1 MSGSC
6 SYGPGLAVSSDE
18 GRILYL
24 LPSVNTNESQRMVH
38 ICLAFILL
46 FSVWPSYA
54 AEHTTA
60 ASSFLTPGDTRVHSL
75 EAELDT
81 GDRKSPFHQWR
92 EAMNNKMCNLQF
104 F

>member
-38 ICLAFILL
+38 ICLPSSYCSLSDHPTLAFQLNTQLL
-46 FSVWPSYA
+46 RHHF
-54 AEHTTA
+54 
-60 ASSFLTPGDTRVHSL
+60 
-75 EAELDT
+75 
-81 GDRKSPFHQWR
+81 
-92 EAMNNKMCNLQF
+92 
-104 F
+104 

>member
-46 FSVWPSYA
+46 FSVRPSYA
-54 AEHTTA
+54 GVPAEHTTA

-75 EAELDT
+75 EAE
-81 GDRKSPFHQWR
+81 
-92 EAMNNKMCNLQF
+92 
-104 F
+104 